1 MSDKVIPVRVAVR
14 CRPLLKRE
22 LNESASVCLTC
33 DSLSNE
39 VIIDDRIYGFD
50 HVFESSSTQQL
61 VFNACALPLLEK
73 FLEGYNCTIFAYGQ
87 TGSGKTYTMG
97 TEELVGWDVEN
108 TGLIGKIVAHLFQ
121 QAEKCSDEFECSFR
135 CSMLEIYN
143 ELVFDILGEREQLNI
158 REHATGGIYVCQC
171 SASTV
176 QNLTEQPVKSLSDA
190 QQFIIKGCY
199 NRSKGETAMNSR
211 SSRSHAIFTIYMDKV
226 SKESSSVCY
235 KAKLNLVDLAGSER
249 LKKTQAQGDRMK
261 EGKMM
266 KNKNDKG
273 IKINEGL
280 LVLGNVISA
289 LTLNDGNSKMHIPY
303 RDSKLTRILQDSLG
317 GNSVT
322 VMIACISPAASNHDE
337 TLNTL
342 RYAERAKNIKNKP
355 MVNLDPMANQLLR
368 LQKENEELRHAL
380 EATVYTKKYIGVSE
394 EFIAEYEAMKRR
406 NVVLFQQHNDMEM
419 QRDYYKDML
428 WDVREKLAETSSMA
442 TVEEIV
448 SHVQVIVNSI
458 TPPPKDDSVNEAK
471 LSDDFSSFDE
481 MEFLD
486 KQDRLALEVDE
497 LSSKI
502 KEKQQ
507 MLDVAVKT
515 IGVHS
520 ETPVEQNNYQA
531 EMNRLKNVIKN
542 LIEEK
547 TNLEHQITAIQNT
560 NKVESTR
567 RQKIKELEKA
577 IATMSKEMLHMER
590 LKKNIVNKDKNVN
603 NLKSEV
609 TELRKMKV
617 QLIRKHKEEVN
628 KFMKWKAKTNREINE
643 LKQKEK
649 RSAMETLKVRV
660 QLERRLNV
668 LRKKY
673 ETSMSMIKRLKKD
686 KVGRGGGMG
695 EQKKQISAEEIKK
708 MLLHEIDLAVHCA
721 EAEKLCDQLLDEIS
735 SMFLDLKNNFD
746 KKNTLEE
753 PSSSFYNTF
762 NYPIFKFCQ
771 YDRSRSYFFTH
782 DSNMPYAEIQKSIQI
797 RNEAIVELRKQI
809 SNFENAKRG
818 EACYDEIN
826 DVNDARVAL
835 KFLSEM
841 MINTRVQLIQLE
853 REMGNA
859 NKKAEKLEKEKT
871 DLFEENNCLKND
883 FQKHQSEMDEMR
895 KKNSSLQNGVVH
907 EESVSRPH
915 LDMNSKIENAS
926 RNIENVNPISHK
938 KKMSFYNSPFRGVSV
953 GAKRIKMGETSGS
966 PMDELQPYDIQSALN
981 EKSKSRPYLP
991 VPFIDVSQRSVRSA
1005 ENNDVRHADHH

>member
-1 MSDKVIPVRVAVR
+1 LMSDKVIPVRVAVR

-158 REHATGGIYVCQC
+158 REHATGGIYV
-171 SASTV
+171 

-261 EGKMM
+261 EG
-266 KNKNDKG
+266 

-342 RYAERAKNIKNKP
+342 RYAERAKNIKNRP

-380 EATVYTKKYIGVSE
+380 EATVYTKKYNIGVSE

-406 NVVLFQQHNDMEM
+406 NIVLFQQHNDMEM

-481 MEFLD
+481 LEFLD

-686 KVGRGGGMG
+686 KVGRGSAMG

-771 YDRSRSYFFTH
+771 YDRSRLYFFTQN
-782 DSNMPYAEIQKSIQI
+782 SNMPYAEIQKLIQI

-895 KKNSSLQNGVVH
+895 KKNSALQNGVVH

-915 LDMNSKIENAS
+915 LDKNSKIENAS

-1005 ENNDVRHADHH
+1005 ENNDVRHADQH

>member
-1 MSDKVIPVRVAVR
+1 LNHRCQNLSSSSIRNIFLMSDKAIPVRVAVR

-22 LNESASVCLTC
+22 LDESTSVCLSC

-50 HVFESSSTQQL
+50 HVFESSSTQQM

-97 TEELVGWDVEN
+97 TEELVDWDVEN

-158 REHATGGIYVCQC
+158 REHATGGIYV
-171 SASTV
+171 
-176 QNLTEQPVKSLSDA
+176 QNLTEQPVNSLSDA

-199 NRSKGETAMNSR
+199 NRSKGETAMNAR
-211 SSRSHAIFTIYMDKV
+211 SSRSHAIFTLYMDKV

-261 EGKMM
+261 EG
-266 KNKNDKG
+266 

-289 LTLNDGNSKMHIPY
+289 LTVNDGSSKMHIPY

-342 RYAERAKNIKNKP
+342 RYAERARNIKNKP
-355 MVNLDPMANQLLR
+355 VVNLDPMANELLR

-380 EATVYTKKYIGVSE
+380 EATDYTKKYNIGVSE
-394 EFIAEYEAMKRR
+394 EFIAEYEALKRR
-406 NVVLFQQHNDMEM
+406 NIVLFQQHNDVIYCSINMEM
-419 QRDYYKDML
+419 QRDYYKDVL
-428 WDVREKLAETSSMA
+428 WDVREKLAETSSMS

-448 SHVQVIVNSI
+448 SHVQIIVNSI
-458 TPPPKDDSVNEAK
+458 TPPPKDDSINEAK

-481 MEFLD
+481 LEFMD

-515 IGVHS
+515 ISVHS
-520 ETPVEQNNYQA
+520 ETPVEQQNYQA

-547 TNLEHQITAIQNT
+547 TNLEYQITAIQNT
-560 NKVESTR
+560 NKVESSR

-603 NLKSEV
+603 SLKSEV
-609 TELRKMKV
+609 AELRKMKV
-617 QLIRKHKEEVN
+617 QLIRKHKEEMN
-628 KFMKWKAKTNREINE
+628 KFIKWKAKTNREINE

-649 RSAMETLKVRV
+649 RHAMETLKVKV

-668 LRKKY
+668 FRQKY
-673 ETSMSMIKRLKKD
+673 EAATAMIKRLKKD
-686 KVGRGGGMG
+686 KAGRGCAIE

-708 MLLHEIDLAVHCA
+708 MLLHEIDLAVNCE
-721 EAEKLCDQLLDEIS
+721 EAEHLCDELLEEIS
-735 SMFLDLKNNFD
+735 SLFLKLSKGFD
-746 KKNTLEE
+746 KKNNLEE
-753 PSSSFYNTF
+753 PSPSKDAEN
-762 NYPIFKFCQ
+762 
-771 YDRSRSYFFTH
+771 
-782 DSNMPYAEIQKSIQI
+782 SNELFGQIQRSIQI
-797 RNEAIVELRKQI
+797 RNEAIEELRRQI
-809 SNFENAKRG
+809 SNFQNAKRG
-818 EACYDEIN
+818 EACFDEIN
-826 DVNDARVAL
+826 NVDDARTAL
-835 KFLSEM
+835 KCLTDMLIS
-841 MINTRVQLIQLE
+841 TRVQLIRLE
-853 REMGNA
+853 REMDNA
-859 NKKAEKLEKEKT
+859 NEKAEKLEKEKT

-883 FQKHQSEMDEMR
+883 FQKHQSEMEEMR
-895 KKNSSLQNGVVH
+895 KKSSLLQNGVVH
-907 EESVSRPH
+907 EASVSRPH
-915 LDMNSKIENAS
+915 LEKNSKVENTS
-926 RNIENVNPISHK
+926 RNIENVNPISYK
-938 KKMSFYNSPFRGVSV
+938 KKMSFYNSPFRGIAVE
-953 GAKRIKMGETSGS
+953 AKRIKMGEPSGS
-966 PMDELQPYDIQSALN
+966 LMDELQPYDIQSALN

-991 VPFIDVSQRSVRSA
+991 VPFIDVSQRSVRPT
-1005 ENNDVRHADHH
+1005 ENNDIQHADHH

>member
-1 MSDKVIPVRVAVR
+1 MSDKAIPVRVAVR

-22 LNESASVCLTC
+22 LDESTSVCLSC

-50 HVFESSSTQQL
+50 HVFESSSTQQM

-97 TEELVGWDVEN
+97 TEELVDWDVEN
-108 TGLIGKIVAHLFQ
+108 TGLIGKIVAHLFTMNW
-121 QAEKCSDEFECSFR
+121 CLIF
-135 CSMLEIYN
+135 
-143 ELVFDILGEREQLNI
+143 LVN
-158 REHATGGIYVCQC
+158 
-171 SASTV
+171 V
-176 QNLTEQPVKSLSDA
+176 QNLTEQPVNSLSDA

-199 NRSKGETAMNSR
+199 NRSKGETAMNAR
-211 SSRSHAIFTIYMDKV
+211 SSRSHAIFTLYMDKV

-261 EGKMM
+261 EG
-266 KNKNDKG
+266 

-289 LTLNDGNSKMHIPY
+289 LTVNDGSSKMHIPY

-342 RYAERAKNIKNKP
+342 RYAERARNIKNKP
-355 MVNLDPMANQLLR
+355 VVNLDPMANELLR

-380 EATVYTKKYIGVSE
+380 EATDYTKKYNIGVSE
-394 EFIAEYEAMKRR
+394 EFIAEYEALKRR
-406 NVVLFQQHNDMEM
+406 NIVLFQQHNDVIYCSINMEM
-419 QRDYYKDML
+419 QRDYYKDVL
-428 WDVREKLAETSSMA
+428 WDVREKLAETSSMS

-448 SHVQVIVNSI
+448 SHVQIIVNSI
-458 TPPPKDDSVNEAK
+458 TPPPKDDSINEAK

-481 MEFLD
+481 LEFMD

-515 IGVHS
+515 ISVHS
-520 ETPVEQNNYQA
+520 ETPVEQQNYQA

-547 TNLEHQITAIQNT
+547 TNLEYQITAIQNT
-560 NKVESTR
+560 NKVESSR

-603 NLKSEV
+603 SLKSEV
-609 TELRKMKV
+609 AELRKMKV
-617 QLIRKHKEEVN
+617 QLIRKHKEEMN
-628 KFMKWKAKTNREINE
+628 KFIKWKAKTNREINE

-649 RSAMETLKVRV
+649 RHAMETLKVKV

-668 LRKKY
+668 FRQKY
-673 ETSMSMIKRLKKD
+673 EAATAMIKRLKKD
-686 KVGRGGGMG
+686 KAGRGCAIE

-708 MLLHEIDLAVHCA
+708 MLLHEIDLAVNCE
-721 EAEKLCDQLLDEIS
+721 EAEHLCDELLEEIS
-735 SMFLDLKNNFD
+735 SLFLKLSKGFD
-746 KKNTLEE
+746 KKNNLEE
-753 PSSSFYNTF
+753 PSPSKDAEN
-762 NYPIFKFCQ
+762 
-771 YDRSRSYFFTH
+771 
-782 DSNMPYAEIQKSIQI
+782 SNELFGQIQRSIQI
-797 RNEAIVELRKQI
+797 RNEAIEELRRQI
-809 SNFENAKRG
+809 SNFQNAKRG
-818 EACYDEIN
+818 EACFDEIN
-826 DVNDARVAL
+826 NVDDARTAL
-835 KFLSEM
+835 KCLTDMLIS
-841 MINTRVQLIQLE
+841 TRVQLIRLE
-853 REMGNA
+853 REMDNA
-859 NKKAEKLEKEKT
+859 NEKAEKLEKEKT

-883 FQKHQSEMDEMR
+883 FQKHQSEMEEMR
-895 KKNSSLQNGVVH
+895 KKSSLLQNGVVH
-907 EESVSRPH
+907 EASVSRPH
-915 LDMNSKIENAS
+915 LEKNSKVENTS
-926 RNIENVNPISHK
+926 RNIENVNPISYK
-938 KKMSFYNSPFRGVSV
+938 KKMSFYNSPFRGIAVE
-953 GAKRIKMGETSGS
+953 AKRIKMGEPSGS
-966 PMDELQPYDIQSALN
+966 LMDELQPYDIQSALN

-991 VPFIDVSQRSVRSA
+991 VPFIDVSQRSVRPT
-1005 ENNDVRHADHH
+1005 ENNDIQHADHH

>member
-50 HVFESSSTQQL
+50 HVFESSSTQQS
-61 VFNACALPLLEK
+61 VFNSCALPLLEK

-158 REHATGGIYVCQC
+158 REHATGGVYVCQC
-171 SASTV
+171 CASTV

-261 EGKMM
+261 EG
-266 KNKNDKG
+266 

-342 RYAERAKNIKNKP
+342 RYAERARNIKNKP

-380 EATVYTKKYIGVSE
+380 EATVYTKKYNIGVSE

-406 NVVLFQQHNDMEM
+406 NIVLFQQHNDMEM

-481 MEFLD
+481 LEFLD
-486 KQDRLALEVDE
+486 KQDRLAWEVDE

-686 KVGRGGGMG
+686 KVGRGGAMG

-746 KKNTLEE
+746 KKNTLDE
-753 PSSSFYNTF
+753 PSSS
-762 NYPIFKFCQ
+762 K
-771 YDRSRSYFFTH
+771 DAE

-915 LDMNSKIENAS
+915 LEKNSNIENAS
-926 RNIENVNPISHK
+926 RNIENVNPISYK
-938 KKMSFYNSPFRGVSV
+938 KKMSFYNSPFRGVAV

-1005 ENNDVRHADHH
+1005 ENSDDRHADHH